1 MMKTLTLKMWVRVF
15 LLFKEVIKMIKL
27 YKKEQLEGLKA
38 EYPKEV
44 IEEAEEI
51 KIMAGKK

>member
-1 MMKTLTLKMWVRVF
+1 
-15 LLFKEVIKMIKL
+15 MIKL
-27 YKKEQLEGLKA
+27 HKREQIEELKEK
-38 EYPKEV
+38 YPKEV

>member
-1 MMKTLTLKMWVRVF
+1 
-15 LLFKEVIKMIKL
+15 MIKL
-27 YKKEQLEGLKA
+27 WKKEQLEVLKA
-38 EYPKEV
+38 KYPKEV